1 MTASPSPDRR
11 NGSRFPI
18 ELPVELDHGTG
29 RTRDLGSSGV
39 YFETQEPFVPGAP
52 LRLIVLLE
60 RAAFLVSEGATASP
74 LRLECEGYVVRV
86 ERREGR
92 LGVAAALSSSR
103 LVPLTAAGQP
113 MGDLRGATAPWS

>member
-1 MTASPSPDRR
+1 MTASPSADRR
-11 NGSRFPI
+11 HGSRFPI
-18 ELPVELDHGTG
+18 ELPVELAEGTG
-29 RTRDLGSSGV
+29 RTRDLSSSGV